1 VSRVIDL
8 GAVAELPDPGS
19 EAFAVGGIEG
29 FLVRRGALVRAYVDS
44 CPHTGA
50 PLAWSPDTYL
60 DADGELVQCA
70 LHGALFLP
78 DTGECVHG
86 PCVGDWLTPLPLR
99 LRDGRVELLL
109 DAVAG

>member
-1 VSRVIDL
+1 MGRVLDL
-8 GAVAELPDPGS
+8 CELAEVPDPGS
-19 EAFAVGGIEG
+19 RAFAVGAVEG
-29 FLVRRGALVRAYVDS
+29 FLVRHGEHIRAYVDS

-86 PCVGDWLTPLPLR
+86 PCVGDRLTPLAVR
-99 LRDGRVELLL
+99 IRNGRVELLL
-109 DAVAG
+109 ETG